1 MYFPILSQ
9 ACVVFRSEI
18 VKWVVF
24 YLCSLPQNMWADGV
38 LVTQAPLVLTTA
50 INTTCPNGV
59 QWVLDILKECA
70 QDGRDMASVYL
81 GLFSIL
87 CFMVSSLP

>member
-1 MYFPILSQ
+1 MLVDGFPI
-9 ACVVFRSEI
+9 
-18 VKWVVF
+18 
-24 YLCSLPQNMWADGV
+24 
-38 LVTQAPLVLTTA
+38 TQDALELTTA
-50 INTTCPNGV
+50 INTTCPNGT
-59 QWVLDILKECA
+59 QWVMNVLQECA

>member
-1 MYFPILSQ
+1 
-9 ACVVFRSEI
+9 
-18 VKWVVF
+18 
-24 YLCSLPQNMWADGV
+24 MWADGV
-38 LVTQAPLVLTTA
+38 LVTQAPLVLTTAINTTA

-81 GLFSIL
+81 GLISIL